1 MREKL
6 SFLII
11 GGYMKIAGKEVS
23 KKLVIV
29 VVVILLLAVIGSGG
43 KNNSTGSS
51 SKPDETPQAAAT
63 TNKTE
68 DTSNTKKEK
77 EPEKPKVNKKLLEGT
92 VTNASG
98 LANENYTDE
107 SWAAFQTALQIAQAT
122 VDDENAT
129 QDQVDSART
138 ALTDAISA
146 LQEKPKNP
154 EDYQVIAYEDLARDP
169 DSYTGQDIKITGRV
183 LQVLE
188 GDSETTLRVAT
199 SGNYDDVVM
208 VGFDPAI
215 LNGTRV
221 LEDDNVTV
229 CGTYIGIYK
238 YQSAIG
244 TTISVPGLYSELV
257 TIN

>member
-1 MREKL
+1 
-6 SFLII
+6 
-11 GGYMKIAGKEVS
+11 MKIAGKEINN
-23 KKLVIV
+23 KLIIV
-29 VVVILLLAVIGSGG
+29 VVVVLLLAAIGSGG
-43 KNNSTGSS
+43 KNNSASSS
-51 SKPDETPQAAAT
+51 SKSNETPQAAAT
-63 TNKTE
+63 TSKSE
-68 DTSNTKKEK
+68 DTSSTKKEK
-77 EPEKPKVNKKLLEGT
+77 KPEKPTVDKKTLEGV
-92 VTNASG
+92 VTNASS
-98 LANENYTDE
+98 LPNENYTDE
-107 SWAAFQTALQIAQAT
+107 SWAAFQTALQTAQAT

-146 LQEKPKNP
+146 LQEKPKTP
-154 EDYQVIAYEDLARDP
+154 EDYQVIAYEDLAREP

-188 GDSETTLRVAT
+188 GDTETTLRVAT

-208 VGFDPAI
+208 VGFDPTI

-221 LEDDNVTV
+221 LEEDNVTV

-244 TTISVPGLYSELV
+244 TTISVPGLYGELV